1 MNIRSLIILFF
12 YVYIFI
18 PVVIAMELP
27 GDAKQSW
34 VSEYSKELRLQGRKR
49 LQEVIEKKDFAK
61 SHDDEVEFK
70 PSCPSAL
77 LEKDVKEYV
86 KGLYDLSL
94 SEFYQMLEKD
104 YGITFEMVQK
114 HYPAAT
120 DMCLTDRENDHHYG
134 RANITLEHAAA
145 RVQKKLQCSPIKVQ
159 RIKKG
164 TSSFDAYRNNIA
176 AIDAHGAIVC
186 KEDEMKKVAPSPASK
201 ESILMHE
208 KMHQKNKDH
217 IRLTALRL
225 AFKEKNIPLPAGV
238 RNHLSRIQET
248 FAELFPCSF
257 SAQAAH
263 ASARVSQRI
272 KEEMALDAPSHPT
285 PDEQV
290 ELALLLSDIHE
301 EDQKEAARQA
311 QREIEAR
318 RMRLARKTRQSFAR
332 MEALSSTSCFPYDS

>member
-1 MNIRSLIILFF
+1 MSIHLLIILFF
-12 YVYIFI
+12 NLHIFI

-27 GDAKQSW
+27 DDAKKSW

-49 LQEVIEKKDFAK
+49 LREVVEKKDFAK
-61 SHDDEVEFK
+61 SHDDEIEFK

-77 LEKDVKEYV
+77 LEKDVREYV

-94 SEFYQMLEKD
+94 SEFYQMVEKD
-104 YGITFEMVQK
+104 YGITFEMIQK

-120 DMCLTDRENDHHYG
+120 EMCLTDRENDHHYG
-134 RANITLEHAAA
+134 RANITLEHAAV

-164 TSSFDAYRNNIA
+164 TSSFNEYRNNVA
-176 AIDAHGAIVC
+176 VIDAHGAIMC
-186 KEDEMKKVAPSPASK
+186 IEDEMKKVAPSPASK

-225 AFKEKNIPLPAGV
+225 AFTEKNIPLPAGV
-238 RNHLSRIQET
+238 RNHLSRIHET
-248 FAELFPCSF
+248 FAELFPCSL
-257 SAQAAH
+257 SAEAAQ

-272 KEEMALDAPSHPT
+272 KEELPADSPTHPSC
-285 PDEQV
+285 DEQI

-311 QREIEAR
+311 QREIEER
-318 RMRLARKTRQSFAR
+318 RLRLAQKSRQMLAR
-332 MEALSSTSCFPYDS
+332 IEALSSGCSSSSS